1 MQPASIPGYAY
12 GDPSLPPAPLSL
24 AEFELLKKTV
34 TFTEDDVQALRLAG
48 AVLADQV
55 EEILDVWY
63 GFVGS
68 QPHLLAYFSDPQ
80 GRPIPEYLAAVRRR
94 FGQWILDTCQRP
106 YDQDWLAY
114 QFEIGRRHH
123 RLKKNQTDGVQA
135 APHIP
140 LRYVLTLLYPIV
152 ATIRPFLAR
161 KGHPP
166 EAVERMHQAWF
177 KAVLLQVTL
186 WAYPYTHAGDF

>member
-68 QPHLLAYFSDPQ
+68 QPHLLAYFADPQ

-166 EAVERMHQAWF
+166 EAVERMH
-177 KAVLLQVTL
+177 
-186 WAYPYTHAGDF
+186 